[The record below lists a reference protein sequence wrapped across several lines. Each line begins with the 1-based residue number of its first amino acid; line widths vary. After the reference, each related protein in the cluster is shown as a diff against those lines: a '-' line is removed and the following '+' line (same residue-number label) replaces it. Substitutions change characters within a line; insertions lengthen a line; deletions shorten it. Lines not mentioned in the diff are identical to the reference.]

1 MVRLTPNGLS
11 VRPRQRAISRVRSS
25 GVGCVS
31 AVMKPSPP
39 ALATAA
45 TSSARPTHCIPP
57 WATGCSTPNT
67 SVNFVVIDMLQY
79 LLGLPGCHADRAVEA
94 DDLAVEHRVLDDVHG
109 ERPVFVGIAKARR
122 VRNLL

>member
-11 VRPRQRAISRVRSS
+11 VRLRQRAISLVRSS

-31 AVMKPSPP
+31 AVMKPSAP

-57 WATGCSTPNT
+57 WAIGCSTPKT
-67 SVNFVVIDMLQY
+67 LVNFVDSVIA
-79 LLGLPGCHADRAVEA
+79 GRLPGCHADGAVES
-94 DDLAVEHRVLDDVHG
+94 DDLAVEHRVLDDVHR
-109 ERPVFVGIAKARR
+109 ECPKFVGVTEAGR
-122 VRNLL
+122 VRHLSPQ